1 MRWIV
6 LVATLLGIGWFGY
19 SNYQEIQG
27 MVLITEY
34 WELDYSNNADLNSRW
49 RLTDTGADTYQSYNF
64 ARAAGFWGIA
74 KALWMILAFF
84 ALILLCLMPVSTYI
98 SERMSNTLI
107 QKAVGSLNDAKKR
120 ANDAENKAKKAERE
134 AKEWAEEKIKTAEEE
149 QRKRL
154 EKELEEEWMRIR
166 KEKANVK
173 ERESVIGEKEA
184 NAQKIAQSAKAE
196 VNAIR
201 AQYNSEKTRFE
212 YEMSKMEKA
221 KENAQAGFKRLRKKI
236 THKSGS

>member
-6 LVATLLGIGWFGY
+6 LVATLLCIGWFGY

-49 RLTDTGADTYQSYNF
+49 RLTDTGDDYQSYNF
-64 ARAAGFWGIA
+64 ARAAGFWSIA

-84 ALILLCLMPVSTYI
+84 VLILLCLMPVSTYI
-98 SERMSNTLI
+98 SERITNTLI
-107 QKAVGSLNDAKKR
+107 QKAVESLNDAKKR

-134 AKEWAEEKIKTAEEE
+134 IKAWAEEKVKTAEEE

-173 ERESVIGEKEA
+173 ERERVIGEKEA
-184 NAQKIAQSAKAE
+184 NAQKIVQSAKAE
-196 VNAIR
+196 VNTIL
-201 AQYNSEKTRFE
+201 AQSNREKTRFNA
-212 YEMSKMEKA
+212 EMAKMKKE
-221 KENAQAGFKRLRKKI
+221 KENAQAGFKRLKK
-236 THKSGS
+236 KRVY